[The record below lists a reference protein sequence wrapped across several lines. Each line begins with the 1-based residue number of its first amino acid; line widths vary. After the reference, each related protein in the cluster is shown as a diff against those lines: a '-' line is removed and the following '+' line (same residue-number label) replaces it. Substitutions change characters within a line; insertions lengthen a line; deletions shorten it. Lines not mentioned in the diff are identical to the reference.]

1 MAIEETSLLN
11 ETYKTVVLKEYM
23 NKVKNNVCLG
33 HSFKIWVQFKFY
45 LRSSKSNQIL
55 ALFKIE
61 LVQYIDNHLVLFIRN
76 PRVVT

>member
-33 HSFKIWVQFKFY
+33 RFVKCGVNSNFTSEAQRGTKFWLY
-45 LRSSKSNQIL
+45 SR
-55 ALFKIE
+55 
-61 LVQYIDNHLVLFIRN
+61 
-76 PRVVT
+76 